1 MRVISVGRLTLQKRF
16 DVLLRAVAIARRS
29 QDITLTV
36 YGDGLER
43 PTLESLRHQL
53 GLDGIVHFPGFT
65 HDARTMYADADVFA
79 LSSDFEGFGHVV
91 IEALAWGLPVIA
103 TRVPYG
109 PPDILGDGRYGLLV
123 PPRDPKALAAS
134 LLRLTPGSPEASRF
148 SALARERAREYLP
161 GRVTAQLAEV
171 VGGLRRQM

>member
-1 MRVISVGRLTLQKRF
+1 VV
-16 DVLLRAVAIARRS
+16 
-29 QDITLTV
+29 LTV
-36 YGDGLER
+36 YGDGVERRALE
-43 PTLESLRHQL
+43 TLRHEL
-53 GLDGIVHFPGFT
+53 GLDDTVTFAGFCS
-65 HDARTMYADADVFA
+65 DPCRMYRDADVFA

-91 IEALAWGLPVIA
+91 IEALAWGLPVVA

-109 PPDILGDGRYGLLV
+109 PPDILDDGRYGLLV

-171 VGGLRRQM
+171 VRSLRRQI